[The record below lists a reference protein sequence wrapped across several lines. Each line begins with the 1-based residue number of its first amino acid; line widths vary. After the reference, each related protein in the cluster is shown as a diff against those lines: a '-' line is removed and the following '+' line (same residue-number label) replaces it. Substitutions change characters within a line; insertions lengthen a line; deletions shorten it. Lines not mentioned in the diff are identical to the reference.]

1 MKKLLIATV
10 VALFLA
16 ALTTDIFFR
25 FFAKADGQTEQF
37 FSLFVLLTI
46 SILIANQ
53 VTIGATPASAPA
65 RGRDTR
71 NRPSRTERKTRTKK
85 SGDGARASTKNTTKS
100 NSQPTAEASTSSNT
114 GPRETGTVKWFN
126 RNKGFGFLVR
136 ENGEEIFV
144 HFRAIRGAGESDT
157 NRKTL
162 KDGQEVTFVV
172 VERDKGP
179 QADDVVSV

>member
-1 MKKLLIATV
+1 MKKLLIAAV

-16 ALTTDIFFR
+16 AVTTDIFFR
-25 FFAKADGQTEQF
+25 FFAAADGQTEQF

-46 SILIANQ
+46 SIFIANQ
-53 VTIGATPASAPA
+53 VTAGAGPAAISSPA
-65 RGRDTR
+65 RDRQPR
-71 NRPSRTERKTRTKK
+71 NKRKPRNKPSG
-85 SGDGARASTKNTTKS
+85 SVARNTPDKS
-100 NSQPTAEASTSSNT
+100 NKPIEQCSTQPEST
-114 GPRETGTVKWFN
+114 GPRESGTVKWFN

-136 ENGEEIFV
+136 ENGDEIFV
-144 HFRAIRGAGESDT
+144 HFRAIRGVGDSDS

-179 QADDVVSV
+179 QADDVVAV

>member
-1 MKKLLIATV
+1 MKKLIIAAV

-37 FSLFVLLTI
+37 FSLFVLITI
-46 SILIANQ
+46 GIFIANQ
-53 VTIGATPASAPA
+53 VTSGANPAGIPA
-65 RGRDTR
+65 KSRGKR
-71 NRPSRTERKTRTKK
+71 SRQSGTERKTRNKK
-85 SGDGARASTKNTTKS
+85 PGNGARNVAKKPD
-100 NSQPTAEASTSSNT
+100 NSDEQSSAPA

-144 HFRAIRGAGESDT
+144 HFRAIRGAGESDS
-157 NRKTL
+157 NRKSL
-162 KDGQEVTFVV
+162 KDGQEVSFVV

-179 QADDVVSV
+179 QADDVVGV

>member
-1 MKKLLIATV
+1 MKKLLVATV
-10 VALFLA
+10 VALFTA

-37 FSLFVLLTI
+37 FSLFVLLTLGI
-46 SILIANQ
+46 FIANR
-53 VTIGATPASAPA
+53 VTAGVSPADDPSKQSEGQSAD
-65 RGRDTR
+65 RKRQ
-71 NRPSRTERKTRTKK
+71 SRAERKPRKRKPGNSTERKAK
-85 SGDGARASTKNTTKS
+85 STDA
-100 NSQPTAEASTSSNT
+100 TSEPATHT

-144 HFRAIRGAGESDT
+144 HFRAIRGSGDSDG

-162 KDGQEVTFVV
+162 RDGQDVTFVV

-179 QADDVVSV
+179 QADDVVPV